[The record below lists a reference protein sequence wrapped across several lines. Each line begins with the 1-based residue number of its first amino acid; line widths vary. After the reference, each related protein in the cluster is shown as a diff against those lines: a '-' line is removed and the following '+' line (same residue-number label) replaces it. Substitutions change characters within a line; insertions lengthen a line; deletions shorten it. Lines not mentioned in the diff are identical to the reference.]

1 MAEAKAQDLLFTLKQ
16 RIYIIALS
24 IGVCSYGTEIFLSWG
39 ELRSSYFNIIAWALL
54 LSLTIYGIIFL
65 WLTKK
70 ISRYFEIG
78 LYALGAAH
86 IVYGY
91 AAGLLSGEPYYSLT
105 SAMWLAYVYAFAFF
119 VFEPK
124 RALSISL
131 GIALPLTV
139 IGLYSYVSRGL
150 PLDDLQSILRIHFA
164 SSQVILFGYAAAR
177 WRESYIK
184 KQIEAALSERLALT
198 DALTG
203 LMNRRALEGILELE
217 MAKASRY
224 QRPLTFMLF
233 DLDHF
238 KKINDTYGHAKG
250 DEVLKTVAKLIAS
263 HSRLE
268 DNLGRWGGEEFALVS
283 SETSLN
289 SALELA
295 ERLRNVLARHDW
307 NMSVT
312 ASFGVAQW
320 QPGESSK
327 QFFERVD
334 SALYAAKQAGRNCV
348 KASESLALLQAQ

>member
-1 MAEAKAQDLLFTLKQ
+1 MAEAKSQDLLFTIKQ
-16 RIYIIALS
+16 RVYIIALS
-24 IGVCSYGTEIFLSWG
+24 IGVCSYATEIFLSWG
-39 ELRSSYFNIIAWALL
+39 ELRSSPFNITAWALL
-54 LSLTIYGIIFL
+54 L

-124 RALSISL
+124 LALGISL
-131 GIALPLTV
+131 GIALPLTA
-139 IGLYSYVSRGL
+139 IGIFSYVSRDL
-150 PLDDLQSILRIHFA
+150 PLDDLHSILRIHFA
-164 SSQVILFGYAAAR
+164 SSQVILFGYAASR

-203 LMNRRALEGILELE
+203 VMNRRALEGILELE

-224 QRPLTFMLF
+224 QRPLTLTLF

-250 DEVLKTVAKLIAS
+250 DEVLKTVVRLVRS
-263 HSRLE
+263 HIRLE

-283 SETSLN
+283 SETSLGD
-289 SALELA
+289 ALELA
-295 ERLRNVLARHDW
+295 ERLRDVLAKHDW
-307 NMSVT
+307 NMNVT

-320 QPGESSK
+320 QSGENGE

-334 SALYAAKQAGRNCV
+334 GALYTAKQAGRNCV
-348 KASESLALLQAQ
+348 KSSDKNLVPA